1 VEAHAALP
9 RCPLNQ
15 RPAEQANVT
24 YNRWTRLYVWA
35 ERRRLARNLAL
46 GLTFA
51 AIASGIATY
60 VALTGSPPFGP
71 DPRTL
76 LILIILDLVLLL
88 PLGVLVAQRLVLLWV
103 ERRKGRAG
111 ARLHARLVLLFGLLA
126 MTPAIIV
133 AVFSALFFNF
143 GIQAWFS
150 ERVGTA
156 LRESLAIT
164 DAYLADKY
172 DAARADLQG
181 LADDINKNALQLM
194 SNPRLLAP
202 YVMAQAKQRGIT
214 GVYVYD
220 ANRRVLVDS
229 GLSLGIDYARDL
241 EGVQS
246 RLNDNDALILISGS
260 RSNMLRAIARLALFL
275 DADMFLVMER
285 PLDVNLVRHVGQLR
299 NAVDDYVRLEGQR
312 SSVQLSFYL
321 LFGGVSLLLLLAAI
335 WLGFM
340 IANQLARPIGDLIT
354 AAERVGTGDL
364 NVRVSER
371 RADDELGSLSRS
383 FNRMTAQLGR
393 NREELIE
400 ANRQLD
406 ARREFTETVLAGVS
420 AGVIGLDHTGRIN
433 LPNRSAADFLAT
445 NLQARIGDPLVD
457 VVPEMGELVAA
468 ALERP
473 DKLHDREI
481 QINRDGRQRTLL
493 ARIAAERVRD
503 EVVGFV
509 ITFDDITELQ
519 SAQRK
524 AAWADVARRIA
535 HEIKN
540 PLTPIQLSAER
551 LRRKYL
557 AQITSDPD
565 TFKTYTDTIIRQVGD
580 IGRLVDEFSSFAR
593 MPVPVIRHEELR
605 DVCNHALFLERNAHP
620 EIGYTLTAPEGRL
633 VAPCDARLLGQAL
646 INLLRNAAAAILEP
660 SGDSGDATKRRKGRI
675 EVRVERDAGRAVIAV
690 LDNGKGLPVDLLP
703 RLAEPYVTT
712 RARGTGLGL
721 AIARKIMDDHGG
733 ELRMENRPEGG
744 ARVALIWP
752 AASVETPVARGEAA
766 E

>member
-1 VEAHAALP
+1 MWA
-9 RCPLNQ
+9 Q
-15 RPAEQANVT
+15 RH
-24 YNRWTRLYVWA
+24 
-35 ERRRLARNLAL
+35 RLARNLAL
-46 GLTFA
+46 ALTFA
-51 AIASGIATY
+51 ALASGIATY
-60 VALTGSPPFGP
+60 IALTGSPPFGP
-71 DPRTL
+71 DPNTL
-76 LILIILDLVLLL
+76 LALIILDLVLLL
-88 PLGVLVAQRLVLLWV
+88 PLGMLVAQRLVRLWV

-111 ARLHARLVLLFGLLA
+111 SRLHARLVLLFGLLA
-126 MTPAIIV
+126 VTPAIIV

-150 ERVGTA
+150 DRVGTA

-164 DAYLADKY
+164 DSYLAEKY
-172 DAARADLQG
+172 EAARNDLQG
-181 LADDINKNALQLM
+181 LADDVNKAAIQLM
-194 SNPRLLAP
+194 GTPGLLAP
-202 YVMAQAKQRGIT
+202 YVQSQAKERGIT
-214 GVYVYD
+214 GVYVFD

-229 GLSLGIDYARDL
+229 GLGLGLDYARDL
-241 EGVQS
+241 EPAIP
-246 RLNDNDALILISGS
+246 RLKESEILVLTSGS
-260 RSNMLRAIARLALFL
+260 KSHMLRAMARLALYI
-275 DADMFLVMER
+275 DADIYLVMER

-321 LFGGVSLLLLLAAI
+321 LFGGVSLLLLLAAV

-340 IANQLARPIGDLIT
+340 IANQLVRPIGDLIT
-354 AAERVGTGDL
+354 AAERVGTGEL
-364 NVRVSER
+364 NVRVNAR
-371 RADDELGSLSRS
+371 RADDELGSLARS
-383 FNRMTAQLGR
+383 FNRMTAQLAR
-393 NREELIE
+393 NREQLIE

-406 ARREFTETVLAGVS
+406 SRREFTETVLAGVS
-420 AGVIGLDHTGRIN
+420 AGVIGLDTKGRIN
-433 LPNRSAADFLAT
+433 LPNRSAAELLAT
-445 NLQARIGDPLVD
+445 NLQARVGDPLAE

-473 DKLHDREI
+473 EKLHDREI
-481 QINRDGRQRTLL
+481 QVLREGRQRTLL
-493 ARIAAERVRD
+493 ARIAAEQVRE
-503 EVVGFV
+503 EVMGFV

-565 TFKTYTDTIIRQVGD
+565 TFKTYTETIIRQVGD

-593 MPVPVIRHEELR
+593 MPVPVIRNEELR
-605 DVCNHALFLERNAHP
+605 EIANHAMFLEHNAHP
-620 EIGYTLTAPEGRL
+620 DIEYVLTAPPGRFA
-633 VAPCDARLLGQAL
+633 VPCDARLLGQAL
-646 INLLRNAAAAILEP
+646 TNLLRNAAAAILEP
-660 SGDSGDATKRRKGRI
+660 AGEQKDAKKRRKGRI
-675 EVRVERDAGRAVIAV
+675 EVRLERDSGKAVIAV
-690 LDNGKGLPVDLLP
+690 LDDGTGLPLDLLP
-703 RLAEPYVTT
+703 RLTEPYVTT

-721 AIARKIMDDHGG
+721 AIARKIVEDHGG
-733 ELRMENRPEGG
+733 ELKMENRPEGG

-752 AASVETPVARGEAA
+752 AAAAETPVARGEAA

>member
-1 VEAHAALP
+1 MWA
-9 RCPLNQ
+9 Q
-15 RPAEQANVT
+15 RH
-24 YNRWTRLYVWA
+24 
-35 ERRRLARNLAL
+35 RLARNLAL
-46 GLTFA
+46 ALTFA

-60 VALTGSPPFGP
+60 IALTGSPPFGP
-71 DPRTL
+71 DPKTL
-76 LILIILDLVLLL
+76 LALIILDLVLLL
-88 PLGVLVAQRLVLLWV
+88 PLGVLVAQRLVRLWV

-111 ARLHARLVLLFGLLA
+111 SRLHARLVLLFGLLA

-150 ERVGTA
+150 DRVGTA

-164 DAYLADKY
+164 DSYLAEKY
-172 DAARADLQG
+172 DAARSDLQG
-181 LADDINKNALQLM
+181 LADDVNKAAIQLM
-194 SNPRLLAP
+194 GSPRLLEP
-202 YVMAQAKQRGIT
+202 FVLAQARARGIS
-214 GVYVYD
+214 GVYVFD
-220 ANRRVLVDS
+220 ANKRVLVDS
-229 GLSLGIDYARDL
+229 GLGLGIDHARDL
-241 EGVQS
+241 DAAIP
-246 RLNDNDALILISGS
+246 RLKDNDVIVLTSGS
-260 RSNMLRAIARLALFL
+260 RSNILRAMSRLAIYF
-275 DADMFLVMER
+275 DADVYLVMER

-299 NAVDDYVRLEGQR
+299 NAVEDYVRLEGQR

-321 LFGGVSLLLLLAAI
+321 LFSFVSLLLLLAAI

-340 IANQLARPIGDLIT
+340 IANQLVRPIGDLIT
-354 AAERVGTGDL
+354 AAERVGTGEL
-364 NVRVSER
+364 NVRVNPR
-371 RADDELGSLSRS
+371 RADDELGSLARS
-383 FNRMTAQLGR
+383 FNRMTAQLAR

-406 ARREFTETVLAGVS
+406 ARREFTETVLTGVS
-420 AGVIGLDHTGRIN
+420 AGVIGLDAKGRIN
-433 LPNRSAADFLAT
+433 LPNRSAAELLAA
-445 NLQARIGDPLVD
+445 NLQARIGDPLGE

-473 DKLHDREI
+473 EKLHDREI
-481 QINRDGRQRTLL
+481 QIMREGRGRTLL
-493 ARIAAERVRD
+493 ARVGAQQVRD

-557 AQITSDPD
+557 AQITGDPD

-593 MPVPVIRHEELR
+593 MPVPVIRNEDLR
-605 DVCNHALFLERNAHP
+605 DVANHALFLERNAHP
-620 EIGYTLTAPEGRL
+620 EIEYVLAAPGERF
-633 VAPCDARLLGQAL
+633 VAPCDARLVGQAV

-660 SGDSGDATKRRKGRI
+660 GGEGEAARTRKKGRI
-675 EVRVERDAGRAVIAV
+675 EVRLEREGAKAVIAV
-690 LDNGKGLPVDLLP
+690 LDNGKGLPVELLP
-703 RLAEPYVTT
+703 RLTEPYVTT

-721 AIARKIMDDHGG
+721 AIARKVMEDHGG
-733 ELRMENRPEGG
+733 ELRLENRAEGG

-752 AASVETPVARGEAA
+752 APAAAAVAGTVAETPVARGQAA

>member
-1 VEAHAALP
+1 VL
-9 RCPLNQ
+9 Q

-24 YNRWTRLYVWA
+24 FNRWTRLYVWA
-35 ERRRLARNLAL
+35 ERRKLARNLAL

-60 VALTGSPPFGP
+60 IAMTGSPPFGP

-76 LILIILDLVLLL
+76 LSLIILDLVLLL
-88 PLGVLVAQRLVLLWV
+88 PLAVLVAQRLVRLWV

-111 ARLHARLVLLFGLLA
+111 SRLHARLVLLFGLLA

-150 ERVGTA
+150 DRVGTA

-164 DAYLADKY
+164 DTYLTEKY
-172 DAARADLQG
+172 DAARGDLQG
-181 LADDINKNALQLM
+181 LADDINKNAIQLM
-194 SNPRLLAP
+194 ANPHLLSP
-202 YVMAQAKQRGIT
+202 YVLAQAKLRGVT

-241 EGVQS
+241 EPAET
-246 RLNDNDALILISGS
+246 RLADSDIEILTSGS
-260 RSNMLRAIARLALFL
+260 KSNMLRGMARLALFI
-275 DADMFLVMER
+275 DADIFLVAER

-299 NAVDDYVRLEGQR
+299 AAVDDYVRLEGQR
-312 SSVQLSFYL
+312 SSVQLSFYI

-340 IANQLARPIGDLIT
+340 IANRLVRPIGDLIT
-354 AAERVGTGDL
+354 AAERVGRGDL

-383 FNRMTAQLGR
+383 FNRMTAQLAR

-420 AGVIGLDHTGRIN
+420 AGVIGLDAIGRIN
-433 LPNRSAADFLAT
+433 LPNRSSSELLAT
-445 NLQARIGDPLVD
+445 NLQSRIGDPLSAA
-457 VVPEMGELVAA
+457 VPEMAELVAA

-481 QINRDGRQRTLL
+481 QMVRAGRQRTLI
-493 ARIAAERVRD
+493 ARVAAETVRE

-557 AQITSDPD
+557 AQITRDPD
-565 TFKTYTDTIIRQVGD
+565 TFKTYTDTIVRQVGD

-593 MPVPVIRHEELR
+593 MPVPVIRDEDLR

-620 EIGYTLTAPEGRL
+620 EIDYALSAPDERF
-633 VAPCDARLLGQAL
+633 VAPCDARQLGQAL
-646 INLLRNAAAAILEP
+646 INLLRNSAASILENE
-660 SGDSGDATKRRKGRI
+660 GAANGARGRI
-675 EVRVERDAGRAVIAV
+675 EVQLAREAGNAVIAV
-690 LDNGKGLPVDLLP
+690 LDNGRGVPVDLLP
-703 RLAEPYVTT
+703 RLTEPYVTT

-721 AIARKIMDDHGG
+721 AIARKIMEDHGG
-733 ELRMENRPEGG
+733 ELRIENRPEGG

-752 AASVETPVARGEAA
+752 AAGTETPVARGEAA

>member
-1 VEAHAALP
+1 MWA
-9 RCPLNQ
+9 Q
-15 RPAEQANVT
+15 RH
-24 YNRWTRLYVWA
+24 
-35 ERRRLARNLAL
+35 RLARNLAL
-46 GLTFA
+46 ALTFA

-60 VALTGSPPFGP
+60 IALTGSPPFGP
-71 DPRTL
+71 DPKTL
-76 LILIILDLVLLL
+76 LALIILDLVLLL
-88 PLGVLVAQRLVLLWV
+88 PLGVLVAQRLVRLWV

-111 ARLHARLVLLFGLLA
+111 SRLHARLVLLFGLLA

-150 ERVGTA
+150 DRVGTA

-164 DAYLADKY
+164 DSYLAEKY
-172 DAARADLQG
+172 DAARSDLQG
-181 LADDINKNALQLM
+181 LADDVNKAAIQLM
-194 SNPRLLAP
+194 GNPRLLEP
-202 YVMAQAKQRGIT
+202 YVLAHAKDRGIT
-214 GVYVYD
+214 GVYVFD

-229 GLSLGIDYARDL
+229 GLGLGIDYARDL
-241 EGVQS
+241 EGAIP
-246 RLNDNDALILISGS
+246 RLKDNDIAILTSGS
-260 RSNMLRAIARLALFL
+260 RSNILRAMARLAIYV
-275 DADMFLVMER
+275 DADVYLVMER

-321 LFGGVSLLLLLAAI
+321 LFGGVSLLLLLAAV

-340 IANQLARPIGDLIT
+340 IANQLVRPIGDLIT
-354 AAERVGTGDL
+354 AAERVGTGEL
-364 NVRVSER
+364 NVRVSPR
-371 RADDELGSLSRS
+371 RADDELGSLARS
-383 FNRMTAQLGR
+383 FNRMTAQLAR

-420 AGVIGLDHTGRIN
+420 AGVIGLDAKGRIN
-433 LPNRSAADFLAT
+433 LPNRSAADLLAT
-445 NLQARIGDPLVD
+445 NLQARIGDPLAE
-457 VVPEMGELVAA
+457 VVPEMGELAA
-468 ALERP
+468 AAIERP
-473 DKLHDREI
+473 EKLHDREI
-481 QINRDGRQRTLL
+481 QIVREGRQRTLL
-493 ARIAAERVRD
+493 ARVAAEQVRD
-503 EVVGFV
+503 EVMGFV
-509 ITFDDITELQ
+509 ITFDDITALQ

-557 AQITSDPD
+557 SQITSDPD
-565 TFKTYTDTIIRQVGD
+565 TFRTYTDTIIRQVGD

-593 MPVPVIRHEELR
+593 MPMPVVRSEDLR
-605 DVCNHALFLERNAHP
+605 EVANHALFLERNAHP
-620 EIGYTLTAPEGRL
+620 EIDYALTGAAGRL
-633 VAPCDARLLGQAL
+633 VAACDARLLGQAVT
-646 INLLRNAAAAILEP
+646 NLLRNAAAAILEP
-660 SGDSGDATKRRKGRI
+660 AGKGAAAKKRRKGRI
-675 EVRVERDAGRAVIAV
+675 EVRLERDGAKAAIAV
-690 LDNGKGLPVDLLP
+690 LDNGKGLPVELLP
-703 RLAEPYVTT
+703 RLGEPYVTT

-721 AIARKIMDDHGG
+721 AIARKIMEDHGG
-733 ELRMENRPEGG
+733 EIRMENLPDGG

-752 AASVETPVARGEAA
+752 AEAGAAAGSETPVARGEAA

>member
-1 VEAHAALP
+1 M
-9 RCPLNQ
+9 
-15 RPAEQANVT
+15 
-24 YNRWTRLYVWA
+24 
-35 ERRRLARNLAL
+35 
-46 GLTFA
+46 
-51 AIASGIATY
+51 
-60 VALTGSPPFGP
+60 TGSPPFGP
-71 DPRTL
+71 DPKTL
-76 LILIILDLVLLL
+76 LALIILDLVLIL
-88 PLGVLVAQRLVLLWV
+88 PLGVLVAQRLVRLWV

-111 ARLHARLVLLFGLLA
+111 SRLHARLVLLFGLLA

-150 ERVGTA
+150 DRVGTA

-164 DAYLADKY
+164 DSYLAEKY
-172 DAARADLQG
+172 DQARTDLQG
-181 LADDINKNALQLM
+181 LADDVNKAAIQLM
-194 SNPRLLAP
+194 GNPRLLEP
-202 YVMAQAKQRGIT
+202 FVLAQAKERGIT
-214 GVYVYD
+214 GVYVFD
-220 ANRRVLVDS
+220 ANKRVLVDS
-229 GLSLGIDYARDL
+229 GLSLGIDHARDL
-241 EGVQS
+241 DSVIP
-246 RLNDNDALILISGS
+246 RLKENEVIVLTSGS
-260 RSNMLRAIARLALFL
+260 RSNILRAMSRLAIYF
-275 DADMFLVMER
+275 DADVYLVMER

-299 NAVDDYVRLEGQR
+299 NAVEDYVRLEGQR

-321 LFGGVSLLLLLAAI
+321 LFGFVSLLLLLAAI

-340 IANQLARPIGDLIT
+340 IANQLVRPIGDLIT
-354 AAERVGTGDL
+354 AAERVGTGEL
-364 NVRVSER
+364 NVRVNPR
-371 RADDELGSLSRS
+371 RADDELGSLARS
-383 FNRMTAQLGR
+383 FNRMTAQLAR

-406 ARREFTETVLAGVS
+406 ARREFTETVLTGVS
-420 AGVIGLDHTGRIN
+420 AGVIGLDAKGRIN
-433 LPNRSAADFLAT
+433 LPNRSAAELLAT
-445 NLQARIGDPLVD
+445 NLQARIGDPLGD

-473 DKLHDREI
+473 ERLHDREI
-481 QINRDGRQRTLL
+481 QIAREGRGRTLL
-493 ARIAAERVRD
+493 ARVGAQQVRD

-557 AQITSDPD
+557 AQITADPD

-593 MPVPVIRHEELR
+593 MPVPVIRNEELR
-605 DVCNHALFLERNAHP
+605 DVANHALFLERNAHP
-620 EIGYTLTAPEGRL
+620 EIEYVLTGPTGRF
-633 VAPCDARLLGQAL
+633 VVPCDARLLGQAVT
-646 INLLRNAAAAILEP
+646 NLLRNAAAAILEP
-660 SGDSGDATKRRKGRI
+660 AGEAEAVKTRKKGRI
-675 EVRVERDAGRAVIAV
+675 EVRLERDGGNAVIAV
-690 LDNGKGLPVDLLP
+690 LDNGKGLPIELLP
-703 RLAEPYVTT
+703 RLTEPYVTT

-721 AIARKIMDDHGG
+721 AIARKVMEDHGG
-733 ELRMENRPEGG
+733 ELKLENRAEGG

-752 AASVETPVARGEAA
+752 GAGVDAESTPETSVARGEAA

>member
-1 VEAHAALP
+1 
-9 RCPLNQ
+9 
-15 RPAEQANVT
+15 
-24 YNRWTRLYVWA
+24 
-35 ERRRLARNLAL
+35 LAL
-46 GLTFA
+46 ALTFA

-60 VALTGSPPFGP
+60 IALTGSPPFGP
-71 DPRTL
+71 DPNTL
-76 LILIILDLVLLL
+76 LTLIILDLVLLL
-88 PLGVLVAQRLVLLWV
+88 PLGVLVAQRLVRLLV

-111 ARLHARLVLLFGLLA
+111 SRLHARLVLLFGLLA

-133 AVFSALFFNF
+133 AVFSALFFNY

-150 ERVGTA
+150 DRVGTA

-164 DAYLADKY
+164 DAYLAEKY
-172 DAARADLQG
+172 DGARNDLQT
-181 LADDINKNALQLM
+181 LADDVNRNAIELM
-194 SNPRLLAP
+194 GNPRLLAP
-202 YVMAQAKQRGIT
+202 YVLARAKQHGIT

-220 ANRRVLVDS
+220 TKGTILVDS
-229 GLSLGIDYARDL
+229 GLSLGLDRARDL
-241 EGVQS
+241 DPMQGQIKENEVT
-246 RLNDNDALILISGS
+246 ILTSGS
-260 RSNMLRAIARLALFL
+260 RSNMLRAMTKLSIYL
-275 DADMFLVMER
+275 DADVFLVMER
-285 PLDVNLVRHVGQLR
+285 PLDPNLVRHVGQLR

-312 SSVQLSFYL
+312 STFQVSFYV
-321 LFGGVSLLLLLAAI
+321 LFGGVSLLLLLAAV

-340 IANQLARPIGDLIT
+340 IANQLVRPIGDLIT
-354 AAERVGTGDL
+354 AAERVGTGEL

-371 RADDELGSLSRS
+371 RSDDELGSLSRS
-383 FNRMTAQLGR
+383 FNRMTAQLAR
-393 NREELIE
+393 NRDELIE

-420 AGVIGLDHTGRIN
+420 AGVIGLDQAGRIN
-433 LPNRSAADFLAT
+433 LPNRSATELLGT
-445 NLQARIGDPLVD
+445 NLQARVGDPLPD
-457 VVPEMGELVAA
+457 VVPEMGDLVAA

-481 QINRDGRQRTLL
+481 QLGSVGRQRTLL
-493 ARIAAERVRD
+493 ARIAAEQVRD

-509 ITFDDITELQ
+509 ITFDDITALQ

-557 AQITSDPD
+557 GQITHDAD
-565 TFKTYTDTIIRQVGD
+565 TFKIYTDTIIRQVGD

-593 MPVPVIRHEELR
+593 MPVPVIRSEELR
-605 DVCNHALFLERNAHP
+605 DVCNHALFLERNTHP
-620 EIGYTLTAPEGRL
+620 EIEYALTGPEGRI
-633 VAPCDARLLGQAL
+633 VVPCDARQLGQAL
-646 INLLRNAAAAILEP
+646 LNLLRNAAASILEP
-660 SGDSGDATKRRKGRI
+660 PAEGDEAPPRKGRI
-675 EVRVERDAGRAVIAV
+675 EVRIERDGTLATIAV

-703 RLAEPYVTT
+703 RLTEPYVTT

-721 AIARKIMDDHGG
+721 AIARKIMEDHGG

-744 ARVALIWP
+744 ALVALIWP
-752 AASVETPVARGEAA
+752 AAATESPVARGEAA